1 MTQAAMGALKK
12 VMTMQYLGV
21 GQLLSDAGLEWE
33 ALGSLHR
40 TSHGHLRI
48 TLPDDVLV
56 RTQYWDAVTLLGQ
69 VMPFAQSP
77 PDPKTVVR
85 QASCQQDACGQRILC
100 ALFPPSFVAA
110 RSHCLTCLVAVPVGS
125 CD

>member
-77 PDPKTVVR
+77 PGTKTIVR
-85 QASCQQDACGQRILC
+85 QLRAAHLVCTVATKLCSCSVSWFD
-100 ALFPPSFVAA
+100 
-110 RSHCLTCLVAVPVGS
+110 VPGCGS
-125 CD
+125 CRVL